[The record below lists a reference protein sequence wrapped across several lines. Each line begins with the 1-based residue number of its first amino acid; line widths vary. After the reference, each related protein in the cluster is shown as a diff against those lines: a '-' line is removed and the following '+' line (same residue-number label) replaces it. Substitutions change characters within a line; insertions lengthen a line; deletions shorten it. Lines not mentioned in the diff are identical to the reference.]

1 MLGVWIQENGES
13 LESWPLAYP
22 QNISWLSPNY
32 MKFQEGYVKGNPSS
46 STSIFRILLHC
57 ITRFPSQSAWPDTS
71 ESSRPDITAESS
83 IVLAWFRRRDSFGT
97 CRAKVLLFNIQV
109 LTVRT
114 LSEFHL
120 HLQHSTHQRCLCKII
135 PSHSCFTYLRGSV
148 SAKYSPVTFDAVQLL
163 PRSYTTVFDESKF
176 YQPRR
181 TAISRAAGGGGAT
194 NIKLTNFKIVYLNR
208 TDQH

>member
-1 MLGVWIQENGES
+1 
-13 LESWPLAYP
+13 
-22 QNISWLSPNY
+22 
-32 MKFQEGYVKGNPSS
+32 
-46 STSIFRILLHC
+46 
-57 ITRFPSQSAWPDTS
+57 
-71 ESSRPDITAESS
+71 
-83 IVLAWFRRRDSFGT
+83 
-97 CRAKVLLFNIQV
+97 VLLFNIQV

-120 HLQHSTHQRCLCKII
+120 HLQHSTHQRCLCKKI
-135 PSHSCFTYLRGSV
+135 PSHSCFTFLRGSV

-194 NIKLTNFKIVYLNR
+194 NIKHTNFKIVYLKR
-208 TDQH
+208 TNSALQGFHPLQPLHGIHSLAVAKKLALPVGIGNVSNIQDCGFTDRFHHMPTRECTFV